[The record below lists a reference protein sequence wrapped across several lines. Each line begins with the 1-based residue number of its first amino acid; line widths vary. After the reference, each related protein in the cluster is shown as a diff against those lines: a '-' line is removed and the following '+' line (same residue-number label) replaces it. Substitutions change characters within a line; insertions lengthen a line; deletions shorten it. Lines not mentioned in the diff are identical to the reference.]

1 MPPSIATLVLG
12 LSWIPNILLDGL
24 GLIFLSEVW
33 AAKPFSNDFEETD
46 LARPRTTVLIPAHN
60 EEGEIAKT
68 IESLRDNLQSSDRLI
83 VIADNCSDRTA
94 AAARQAGAFVLERTD
109 AVLKGKGYALDYGLQ
124 FLAQDPPEIV
134 VFIDADCTVSPGS
147 IGVLAQKAWRLQRPV
162 QSTYL
167 MEQPT
172 DATLRDQI
180 SAFALTLKNLVRPL
194 GMKALG
200 WPCLLTGSGM
210 ALPWA
215 LLAPISLAGN
225 RNADDM
231 QLTVDLALEGA
242 SPVYEPRSQV
252 MGRLMQSEDA
262 YSQRTRWEH
271 GHLRMILTQVPR
283 LLKAMAIQRRLDL
296 LILAC
301 DMAIPPLSLFIL
313 LWVGLVFLNL
323 GALSLGVSTPLNFTL
338 SVLAG
343 LPIILGVG
351 TAWHRFGRNLLPSQ
365 NWKEIPKYLL
375 WKAPI
380 YLNFMTRPQTRWL
393 KTERDT
399 EKLTDLPLPCVSDEG
414 RPDRRESSATLLVSE
429 DIKAES

>member
-1 MPPSIATLVLG
+1 MPSIATVIWG
-12 LSWIPNILLDGL
+12 LSWLPIVVLGGL

-33 AAKPFSNDFEETD
+33 AAHHD
-46 LARPRTTVLIPAHN
+46 LEGVESSDLPNPPTAVLIPAHN
-60 EEGEIAKT
+60 EASEIAATVQSILK
-68 IESLRDNLQSSDRLI
+68 NLGPLDQLI
-83 VIADNCSDRTA
+83 VIADNCGDRTA
-94 AAARQAGAFVLERTD
+94 ETARQAGAFVLERTD
-109 AVLKGKGYALDYGLQ
+109 LVLKGKGYALDYGLK
-124 FLAQDPPEIV
+124 FLAKDPPEMV
-134 VFIDADCTVSPGS
+134 VFMDADCTVSPGS
-147 IGVLAQKAWRLQRPV
+147 IKILAQTSWTLQRPV

-167 MEQPT
+167 MEQPIN
-172 DATLRDQI
+172 ASLRDQI

-215 LLAPISLAGN
+215 MLAPISLAGN

-242 SPVYEPRSQV
+242 SPLYEPRSQV
-252 MGRLMQSEDA
+252 MGRLMQAEDA

-283 LLKAMAIQRRLDL
+283 LLKAMVIQRRFDL

-313 LWVGLVFLNL
+313 LWVGLVLLNL
-323 GALSLGVSTPLNFTL
+323 GALSLGVANVWSFVFSL
-338 SVLAG
+338 LAG
-343 LPIILGVG
+343 VPIIVGVWL
-351 TAWHRFGRNLLPSQ
+351 AWHRFGRTLLPSQ
-365 NWKEIPKYLL
+365 NWKEIPSYLL

-380 YLNFMTRPQTRWL
+380 YLKFMTRPQTRWL
-393 KTERDT
+393 KTERDAS
-399 EKLTDLPLPCVSDEG
+399 KPSDPL
-414 RPDRRESSATLLVSE
+414 
-429 DIKAES
+429 

>member
-1 MPPSIATLVLG
+1 
-12 LSWIPNILLDGL
+12 
-24 GLIFLSEVW
+24 
-33 AAKPFSNDFEETD
+33 
-46 LARPRTTVLIPAHN
+46 
-60 EEGEIAKT
+60 
-68 IESLRDNLQSSDRLI
+68 
-83 VIADNCSDRTA
+83 
-94 AAARQAGAFVLERTD
+94 
-109 AVLKGKGYALDYGLQ
+109 
-124 FLAQDPPEIV
+124 
-134 VFIDADCTVSPGS
+134 
-147 IGVLAQKAWRLQRPV
+147 
-162 QSTYL
+162 
-167 MEQPT
+167 
-172 DATLRDQI
+172 
-180 SAFALTLKNLVRPL
+180 
-194 GMKALG
+194 
-200 WPCLLTGSGM
+200 
-210 ALPWA
+210 
-215 LLAPISLAGN
+215 
-225 RNADDM
+225 
-231 QLTVDLALEGA
+231 
-242 SPVYEPRSQV
+242 

>member
-1 MPPSIATLVLG
+1 MPSIATVIWG
-12 LSWIPNILLDGL
+12 LSWLPIVVLGGL

-33 AAKPFSNDFEETD
+33 AAHHD
-46 LARPRTTVLIPAHN
+46 LEGVESSDLPNPPTAVLIPAHN
-60 EEGEIAKT
+60 EASEIAATVQSILK
-68 IESLRDNLQSSDRLI
+68 NLGPLDQLI
-83 VIADNCSDRTA
+83 VIADNCGDRTA
-94 AAARQAGAFVLERTD
+94 ETARQAGAFVLERTD
-109 AVLKGKGYALDYGLQ
+109 LVLKGKGYALDYGLK
-124 FLAQDPPEIV
+124 FLAKDPPEMV
-134 VFIDADCTVSPGS
+134 VFMDADCTVSPGS
-147 IGVLAQKAWRLQRPV
+147 IKILAQTSWTLQRPV

-167 MEQPT
+167 MEQPIN
-172 DATLRDQI
+172 ASLRDQI

-215 LLAPISLAGN
+215 MLAPISLAGN

-242 SPVYEPRSQV
+242 SPLYEPRSQV
-252 MGRLMQSEDA
+252 MGRLMQAEDA

-283 LLKAMAIQRRLDL
+283 LLKAMVIQRRFDL

-313 LWVGLVFLNL
+313 LWVGLVLLNL
-323 GALSLGVSTPLNFTL
+323 GALSLGVANVWSFVFSL
-338 SVLAG
+338 LAG
-343 LPIILGVG
+343 VPIIVGVWL
-351 TAWHRFGRNLLPSQ
+351 AWHRFGRTLLPSQ
-365 NWKEIPKYLL
+365 NWKEIPSYLL

-380 YLNFMTRPQTRWL
+380 YLKFMTRPQTRWL
-393 KTERDT
+393 KTERDAA
-399 EKLTDLPLPCVSDEG
+399 KPSDPL
-414 RPDRRESSATLLVSE
+414 
-429 DIKAES
+429 

>member
-1 MPPSIATLVLG
+1 MPSIATVIWG
-12 LSWIPNILLDGL
+12 LSWLPSVVLEGL

-33 AAKPFSNDFEETD
+33 AAHQD
-46 LARPRTTVLIPAHN
+46 LKGVESSDLTHPRTTVLIPAHN
-60 EEGEIAKT
+60 EASEIAAT
-68 IESLRDNLQSSDRLI
+68 VQSILENLGPLDQLI
-83 VIADNCSDRTA
+83 VIADNCGDRTA
-94 AAARQAGAFVLERTD
+94 ETAREAGAFVLERTD
-109 AVLKGKGYALDYGLQ
+109 LVLKGKGYALDYGLK
-124 FLAQDPPEIV
+124 FLAKNPPEMV
-134 VFIDADCTVSPGS
+134 VFMDADCTVSPGS
-147 IGVLAQKAWRLQRPV
+147 IEILAQTSWALQRPV

-167 MEQPT
+167 MEQPIN
-172 DATLRDQI
+172 ATLRDQI

-252 MGRLMQSEDA
+252 MGRLMQAEDA

-283 LLKAMAIQRRLDL
+283 LLKAMVIQRRFDL

-323 GALSLGVSTPLNFTL
+323 GLLSFGVANVWSFGVSL
-338 SVLAG
+338 LAG
-343 LPIILGVG
+343 VPIILGVWL
-351 TAWHRFGRNLLPSQ
+351 AWHRFGRTLLPSQ
-365 NWKEIPKYLL
+365 TWKEIPSYLL

-380 YLNFMTRPQTRWL
+380 YLKFMTRPQTRWL
-393 KTERDT
+393 KTERDAA
-399 EKLTDLPLPCVSDEG
+399 KPSDPL
-414 RPDRRESSATLLVSE
+414 
-429 DIKAES
+429 

>member
-1 MPPSIATLVLG
+1 MPSIATVIWG
-12 LSWIPNILLDGL
+12 LSWLPIVVLGGL

-33 AAKPFSNDFEETD
+33 AAHHD
-46 LARPRTTVLIPAHN
+46 LEGVESSDLPNPPTAVLIPAHN
-60 EEGEIAKT
+60 EASEIAATVQSILK
-68 IESLRDNLQSSDRLI
+68 NLGPLDQLI
-83 VIADNCSDRTA
+83 VIADNCGDRTA
-94 AAARQAGAFVLERTD
+94 ETARQAGAFVLERTD
-109 AVLKGKGYALDYGLQ
+109 LVLKGKGYALDYGLK
-124 FLAQDPPEIV
+124 FLAKDPPEMV
-134 VFIDADCTVSPGS
+134 VFMDADCTVSPGS
-147 IGVLAQKAWRLQRPV
+147 IKILAQISWTLQRPV

-167 MEQPT
+167 MEQPIN
-172 DATLRDQI
+172 ASLRDQI

-215 LLAPISLAGN
+215 MLAPISLAGN

-242 SPVYEPRSQV
+242 SPLYEPRSQV
-252 MGRLMQSEDA
+252 MGRLMQAEDA

-283 LLKAMAIQRRLDL
+283 LLKAMVIQRRFDL

-313 LWVGLVFLNL
+313 LWVGLVLLNL
-323 GALSLGVSTPLNFTL
+323 GALSLGVVNVWSFVFSL
-338 SVLAG
+338 LAG
-343 LPIILGVG
+343 VPIIVGVWL
-351 TAWHRFGRNLLPSQ
+351 AWHRFGRTLLPSQ
-365 NWKEIPKYLL
+365 NWKEIPSYLL

-380 YLNFMTRPQTRWL
+380 YLKFMTRPQTRWL
-393 KTERDT
+393 KTERDAA
-399 EKLTDLPLPCVSDEG
+399 KPSDPL
-414 RPDRRESSATLLVSE
+414 
-429 DIKAES
+429 

>member
-1 MPPSIATLVLG
+1 MPSIATVIWG
-12 LSWIPNILLDGL
+12 LSWLPSVFLEGL

-33 AAKPFSNDFEETD
+33 AAHHD
-46 LARPRTTVLIPAHN
+46 LEGVESSDLTHPRTTVLIPAHN
-60 EEGEIAKT
+60 EASEIAAT
-68 IESLRDNLQSSDRLI
+68 VQSILENLGPLDQLI
-83 VIADNCSDRTA
+83 VIADNCGDRTA
-94 AAARQAGAFVLERTD
+94 ETAREAGAFVIERTD
-109 AVLKGKGYALDYGLQ
+109 LVLKGKGYALDYGLK
-124 FLAQDPPEIV
+124 FLAKNPPEMV
-134 VFIDADCTVSPGS
+134 VFMDADCTVSPGS
-147 IGVLAQKAWRLQRPV
+147 IEILAQTSWALQRPV

-167 MEQPT
+167 MEQPIN
-172 DATLRDQI
+172 ATLRDQI

-252 MGRLMQSEDA
+252 MGRLMQAEDA

-283 LLKAMAIQRRLDL
+283 LLKAMVIQRRFDL

-323 GALSLGVSTPLNFTL
+323 GLLSFGVANVWRFGFSL
-338 SVLAG
+338 LAG
-343 LPIILGVG
+343 APIILGVWL
-351 TAWHRFGRNLLPSQ
+351 AWHRFGRTLLPSQ
-365 NWKEIPKYLL
+365 TWKEIPSYLL

-380 YLNFMTRPQTRWL
+380 YLKFMTRPQTRWL
-393 KTERDT
+393 KTERDAA
-399 EKLTDLPLPCVSDEG
+399 KPSDPL
-414 RPDRRESSATLLVSE
+414 
-429 DIKAES
+429 

>member
-1 MPPSIATLVLG
+1 MPSIATVIWG
-12 LSWIPNILLDGL
+12 LSWLPSVFLEGL

-33 AAKPFSNDFEETD
+33 AAHHD
-46 LARPRTTVLIPAHN
+46 LEGLESSDLTHPRTTVLIPAHN
-60 EEGEIAKT
+60 EASEIAAT
-68 IESLRDNLQSSDRLI
+68 VQSILENLGSLDQLI
-83 VIADNCSDRTA
+83 VIADNCGDRTA
-94 AAARQAGAFVLERTD
+94 ETAREAGAFVLERTD
-109 AVLKGKGYALDYGLQ
+109 LVLKGKGYALDYGLK
-124 FLAQDPPEIV
+124 FLAKNPPEMV
-134 VFIDADCTVSPGS
+134 VFMDADCTVSPGS
-147 IGVLAQKAWRLQRPV
+147 IEILAQTSWALQRPV

-167 MEQPT
+167 MEQPIN
-172 DATLRDQI
+172 ATLRDQI

-252 MGRLMQSEDA
+252 MGRLMQAEDA

-283 LLKAMAIQRRLDL
+283 LLKAMVIQRRFDL

-323 GALSLGVSTPLNFTL
+323 GLLSFGVANVWRFGFSL
-338 SVLAG
+338 LAG
-343 LPIILGVG
+343 APIILGVWL
-351 TAWHRFGRNLLPSQ
+351 AWHRFGRTLLPSQ
-365 NWKEIPKYLL
+365 TWKEIPSYLL

-380 YLNFMTRPQTRWL
+380 YLKFMTRPQTRWL
-393 KTERDT
+393 KTERDAA
-399 EKLTDLPLPCVSDEG
+399 KPSDPL
-414 RPDRRESSATLLVSE
+414 
-429 DIKAES
+429 

>member
-1 MPPSIATLVLG
+1 MPPSITSLVLG
-12 LSWIPNILLDGL
+12 LTWIPNILLDGL

-33 AAKPFSNDFEETD
+33 AAQPFLDAVEVTNPE
-46 LARPRTTVLIPAHN
+46 RPHTAVLIPAHN
-60 EEGEIAKT
+60 EEREIAT
-68 IESLRDNLQSSDRLI
+68 TVQSLLGDLQPSDRLI

-94 AAARQAGAFVLERTD
+94 EAARQAGAFVLERTD
-109 AVLKGKGYALDYGLQ
+109 AVLKGKGYALDYGLK
-124 FLAQDPPEIV
+124 FLAKDPPEMV
-134 VFIDADCTVSPGS
+134 VFMDADCTVSLGS
-147 IGVLAQKAWRLQRPV
+147 MAALTQTTWQRQCPV

-167 MEQPT
+167 MDQPA

-210 ALPWA
+210 ALPWT

-252 MGRLMQSEDA
+252 MGRLMRAEDA

-283 LLKAMAIQRRLDL
+283 LLKAALIQRRFDL

-313 LWVGLVFLNL
+313 LWLGLVFVNIGTMSFGVGHPFGFL
-323 GALSLGVSTPLNFTL
+323 LSLFSGV
-338 SVLAG
+338 
-343 LPIILGVG
+343 PIIFGVW
-351 TAWHRFGRNLLPSQ
+351 TAWHRFGRTLLPSQ
-365 NWKEIPKYLL
+365 SWKEIPSYLL

-380 YLNFMTRPQTRWL
+380 YLKFMTRPQTRWL
-393 KTERDT
+393 KTERDAA
-399 EKLTDLPLPCVSDEG
+399 KPGDLP
-414 RPDRRESSATLLVSE
+414 
-429 DIKAES
+429 

>member
-1 MPPSIATLVLG
+1 
-12 LSWIPNILLDGL
+12 
-24 GLIFLSEVW
+24 
-33 AAKPFSNDFEETD
+33 
-46 LARPRTTVLIPAHN
+46 
-60 EEGEIAKT
+60 
-68 IESLRDNLQSSDRLI
+68 
-83 VIADNCSDRTA
+83 VIADNCGDRTA
-94 AAARQAGAFVLERTD
+94 ETAREAGAFVLERTD
-109 AVLKGKGYALDYGLQ
+109 LVLKGKGYALDYGLK
-124 FLAQDPPEIV
+124 FLAKNPPEMV
-134 VFIDADCTVSPGS
+134 VFMDADCTVSPGS
-147 IGVLAQKAWRLQRPV
+147 IEILAQTAWTLQHPV

-167 MEQPT
+167 MEQPIN
-172 DATLRDQI
+172 ATFRDQI

-231 QLTVDLALEGA
+231 QLTVDLALEGV

-252 MGRLMQSEDA
+252 MGRLMQAEDA

-283 LLKAMAIQRRLDL
+283 LLKAMVIQRRFDL

-323 GALSLGVSTPLNFTL
+323 GLLSFGVANLW
-338 SVLAG
+338 SVGFSLLAG
-343 LPIILGVG
+343 VPIILGVWL
-351 TAWHRFGRNLLPSQ
+351 AWHRFGRTLLPSQ
-365 NWKEIPKYLL
+365 NWKEIPSYLL

-380 YLNFMTRPQTRWL
+380 YLKFMTRPQTRWL

-399 EKLTDLPLPCVSDEG
+399 AKPSDPL
-414 RPDRRESSATLLVSE
+414 
-429 DIKAES
+429 

>member
-1 MPPSIATLVLG
+1 MPSIATVIWG
-12 LSWIPNILLDGL
+12 LSWLPSVVLEGL

-33 AAKPFSNDFEETD
+33 AAHHDLEGVESSD
-46 LARPRTTVLIPAHN
+46 LAHPRTTVLIPAHN
-60 EEGEIAKT
+60 EASEIAAT
-68 IESLRDNLQSSDRLI
+68 VQSILENLGPLDQLI
-83 VIADNCSDRTA
+83 VIADNCGDRTA
-94 AAARQAGAFVLERTD
+94 ETAREAGAFVLERTD
-109 AVLKGKGYALDYGLQ
+109 LVLKGKGYALDYGLK
-124 FLAQDPPEIV
+124 FLAKNPPEMV
-134 VFIDADCTVSPGS
+134 VFMDADCTVSPGS
-147 IGVLAQKAWRLQRPV
+147 IEILAQTSWVLQRPV

-167 MEQPT
+167 MEQPIN
-172 DATLRDQI
+172 ATLRDQI

-194 GMKALG
+194 GMRALG

-252 MGRLMQSEDA
+252 MGRLMQAEDA

-283 LLKAMAIQRRLDL
+283 LLKAMVVQRRFDL

-301 DMAIPPLSLFIL
+301 DMSIPPLSLFIL

-323 GALSLGVSTPLNFTL
+323 GLLSFGVANIWSFGFSL
-338 SVLAG
+338 LAG
-343 LPIILGVG
+343 VPIILGVWL
-351 TAWHRFGRNLLPSQ
+351 AWHRFGRTLVPSQ
-365 NWKEIPKYLL
+365 NWKEIPSYLL

-380 YLNFMTRPQTRWL
+380 YLKFMTRPQTRWL
-393 KTERDT
+393 KTERDAA
-399 EKLTDLPLPCVSDEG
+399 KPSDPL
-414 RPDRRESSATLLVSE
+414 
-429 DIKAES
+429 

>member
-1 MPPSIATLVLG
+1 MPSIATVIWG
-12 LSWIPNILLDGL
+12 LSWLPSVFLEGL

-33 AAKPFSNDFEETD
+33 AAHHD
-46 LARPRTTVLIPAHN
+46 LEGVESSDLTHPRTTVLIPAHN
-60 EEGEIAKT
+60 EASEIAAT
-68 IESLRDNLQSSDRLI
+68 VQSILENLGPLDQLI
-83 VIADNCSDRTA
+83 VVADNCGDRTA
-94 AAARQAGAFVLERTD
+94 ETAREAGAFVLERTD
-109 AVLKGKGYALDYGLQ
+109 LVLKGKGYALDYGLK
-124 FLAQDPPEIV
+124 FLAKNPPEMV
-134 VFIDADCTVSPGS
+134 VFMDADCTVSPGS
-147 IGVLAQKAWRLQRPV
+147 IEILAQTSWALQRPV

-167 MEQPT
+167 MEQPIN
-172 DATLRDQI
+172 ATLRDQI

-252 MGRLMQSEDA
+252 MGRLMQAEDA

-283 LLKAMAIQRRLDL
+283 LLKAMVIQRRFDL

-323 GALSLGVSTPLNFTL
+323 GLLSFGVANVWRFGFSL
-338 SVLAG
+338 LAG
-343 LPIILGVG
+343 APIILGVWL
-351 TAWHRFGRNLLPSQ
+351 AWHRFGRTLLPSQ
-365 NWKEIPKYLL
+365 TWKEIPSYLL

-380 YLNFMTRPQTRWL
+380 YLKFMTRPQTRWL
-393 KTERDT
+393 KTERDAA
-399 EKLTDLPLPCVSDEG
+399 KPSDPL
-414 RPDRRESSATLLVSE
+414 
-429 DIKAES
+429 

>member
-1 MPPSIATLVLG
+1 MPSIATVIWG
-12 LSWIPNILLDGL
+12 LSWLPIVVLGGL

-33 AAKPFSNDFEETD
+33 AAHHD
-46 LARPRTTVLIPAHN
+46 LEGVESSDLPNPPTAVLIPAHN
-60 EEGEIAKT
+60 EASEIAATVQSILK
-68 IESLRDNLQSSDRLI
+68 NLGPLDQLI
-83 VIADNCSDRTA
+83 VIADNCCDRTA
-94 AAARQAGAFVLERTD
+94 ETARQAGAFVLERTD
-109 AVLKGKGYALDYGLQ
+109 LVLKGKGYALDYGLK
-124 FLAQDPPEIV
+124 FLAKDPPEMV
-134 VFIDADCTVSPGS
+134 VFMDADCTVSPGS
-147 IGVLAQKAWRLQRPV
+147 IKILAQTSWTLQRPV

-167 MEQPT
+167 MEQPIN
-172 DATLRDQI
+172 ASLRDQI

-215 LLAPISLAGN
+215 MLAPISLAGN

-242 SPVYEPRSQV
+242 SPLYEPRSQV
-252 MGRLMQSEDA
+252 MGRLMQAEDA

-283 LLKAMAIQRRLDL
+283 LLKAMVIQRRFDL

-313 LWVGLVFLNL
+313 LWVGLVLLNL
-323 GALSLGVSTPLNFTL
+323 GALSLGVVNVWSFVFSL
-338 SVLAG
+338 LAG
-343 LPIILGVG
+343 VPIIVGVWL
-351 TAWHRFGRNLLPSQ
+351 AWHRFGRTLLPSQ
-365 NWKEIPKYLL
+365 NWKEIPSYLL

-380 YLNFMTRPQTRWL
+380 YLKFMTRPQTRWL
-393 KTERDT
+393 KTERDAA
-399 EKLTDLPLPCVSDEG
+399 KPSDPL
-414 RPDRRESSATLLVSE
+414 
-429 DIKAES
+429 

>member
-1 MPPSIATLVLG
+1 MPPSITTLVLG
-12 LSWIPNILLDGL
+12 LSWIPNIALEGL

-33 AAKPFSNDFEETD
+33 AAKPYPESVKAIN
-46 LARPRTTVLIPAHN
+46 LARPRTAILIPAHN
-60 EEGEIAKT
+60 EELEIAAT
-68 IESLRDNLQSSDRLI
+68 VQSLLRDLQPLDRLV

-94 AAARQAGAFVLERTD
+94 EVARQAGAFVLERTD
-109 AVLKGKGYALDYGLQ
+109 LVLKGKGYALDYGLKL
-124 FLAQDPPEIV
+124 LAKDPPEMV
-134 VFIDADCTVSPGS
+134 VFMDADCTISPGS
-147 IGVLAQKAWRLQRPV
+147 IGVLAQTAWELQRPV

-167 MEQPT
+167 MEQPA

-231 QLTVDLALEGA
+231 QLTVDLALEGT
-242 SPVYEPRSQV
+242 SPIYEPRSQV
-252 MGRLMQSEDA
+252 IGRLMQAEDA

-283 LLKAMAIQRRLDL
+283 LLKAVLIQRRFDL

-323 GALSLGVSTPLNFTL
+323 GALSFGVAHPLNFIFSLLTG
-338 SVLAG
+338 V
-343 LPIILGVG
+343 PIILGVWL
-351 TAWHRFGRNLLPSQ
+351 AWHRFGRTLLPSQ
-365 NWKEIPKYLL
+365 NWKEIPSYLL

-380 YLNFMTRPQTRWL
+380 YLKFMTRPQTRWL
-393 KTERDT
+393 KTERDGNSR
-399 EKLTDLPLPCVSDEG
+399 TD
-414 RPDRRESSATLLVSE
+414 RPG
-429 DIKAES
+429 

>member
-1 MPPSIATLVLG
+1 MPSIATVIWG
-12 LSWIPNILLDGL
+12 LSWLPSVVLEGL

-33 AAKPFSNDFEETD
+33 AAHHDLEGVESSNLTH
-46 LARPRTTVLIPAHN
+46 PRTTVLIPAHN
-60 EEGEIAKT
+60 EASEIAAT
-68 IESLRDNLQSSDRLI
+68 VQSILENLGPLDQLI
-83 VIADNCSDRTA
+83 VIADNCGDRTA
-94 AAARQAGAFVLERTD
+94 ETAREAGALVLERTD
-109 AVLKGKGYALDYGLQ
+109 LVLKGKGYALDYGLK
-124 FLAQDPPEIV
+124 FLAKHPPEMV
-134 VFIDADCTVSPGS
+134 VFMDADCTVSPGS
-147 IGVLAQKAWRLQRPV
+147 IEILAQASWALQRPV

-167 MEQPT
+167 MEQPLN
-172 DATLRDQI
+172 ATLRDQI

-210 ALPWA
+210 ALPWV

-252 MGRLMQSEDA
+252 MGRLMQAEDA

-283 LLKAMAIQRRLDL
+283 LLKAMVIQRRFDL

-313 LWVGLVFLNL
+313 LWVGFVFLNL
-323 GALSLGVSTPLNFTL
+323 GLLSF
-338 SVLAG
+338 SVANVWSFGFSLLAG
-343 LPIILGVG
+343 VPIILGVWL
-351 TAWHRFGRNLLPSQ
+351 AWHRFGRTLLPSQ
-365 NWKEIPKYLL
+365 NWKEIPSYLL

-380 YLNFMTRPQTRWL
+380 YLKFMTRPQTRWL
-393 KTERDT
+393 KTERDAA
-399 EKLTDLPLPCVSDEG
+399 KPSDPL
-414 RPDRRESSATLLVSE
+414 
-429 DIKAES
+429 